1 MEERLVVK
9 PIECYRDELFGPEVH
24 LNVFRRILV
33 PFTGSTVLFA
43 TTEVGT
49 QVAIKISSKKN
60 GAKREWVGLNKAYD
74 AGVPVPE
81 PLLLANDEN
90 GKEVL
95 ISKKIDGVSLFVV
108 PDNRTKDQL
117 GSIIRLMHR
126 NVRIGGAEWLN
137 SGKPDFNYYDRY
149 LFYWLR
155 GSTPGLGKDSKT
167 LVLLSKLT
175 DAMKAYCNITRPIF
189 NHNDI
194 HDGQVFVLPGHRLSI
209 IDFENWTE
217 DSQLNEL
224 ATYLFHS
231 IRMSRPAD
239 EFENFLRG
247 YLGSMGF
254 TETEKSAL
262 IFYLLFISARAVSFF
277 QYSASG
283 YLETA
288 RATHHKVLQYIDEEK
303 LWKQF

>member
-1 MEERLVVK
+1 MKERIVVR
-9 PIECYRDELFGPEVH
+9 PIESHKDQIFGSEVQ
-24 LNVFRRILV
+24 LNVSRRILV

-43 TTEVGT
+43 RTEDGI
-49 QVAIKISSKKN
+49 QVVIKISAKKN
-60 GAKREWVGLNKAYD
+60 RAKREWVGLNKAYD
-74 AGVPVPE
+74 VGSPVPE
-81 PLLLANDEN
+81 PILLANDEN

-95 ISKKIDGVSLFVV
+95 ISEKIDGVSLFRV
-108 PDNRTKDQL
+108 PSTEAKHRL
-117 GSIIRLMHR
+117 GNVIGTMHR
-126 NVRIGGAEWLN
+126 NVRVGGTEWLN
-137 SGKPDFNYYDRY
+137 SGKPEFNYYDRY
-149 LFYWLR
+149 LSYRLKS
-155 GSTPGLGKDSKT
+155 STPGLEKDSKT

-175 DAMKAYCNITRPIF
+175 DAMQAYVGATHPVF

-194 HDGQVFVLPGHRLSI
+194 HDGQVLVLPNHNLAI

-231 IRMSRPAD
+231 IRTGRPAG
-239 EFENFLRG
+239 EFDSFLQG
-247 YLGSMGF
+247 YLGSMAF

-262 IFYLLFISARAVSFF
+262 AFYLLFISARAVIYF
-277 QYSASG
+277 QSSASS

-288 RATHHKVLQYIDEEK
+288 RATHQKVLQYIDEEN